1 MPIELKRAYDT
12 PQSTD
17 GLRILVDRLWPRG
30 LKKSEAK
37 IDEWLKELAPSDSL
51 RKWYGHQPARW
62 KEFAARSRKELQVPE
77 HQAGLDRLR
86 SLARGKTVTL
96 VFAAKEE
103 EHSNARV
110 LLEVLGRRQ

>member
-62 KEFAARSRKELQVPE
+62 KEFAARYRKELQAPE
-77 HQAGLDRLR
+77 RQAGLDRLR